1 MLGGVGRKE
10 ENLYEKEFLKYALC
24 PGSFNGMET
33 PEWPY
38 PVQTNAGSPES
49 QTLVS
54 GLQN

>member
-1 MLGGVGRKE
+1 
-10 ENLYEKEFLKYALC
+10 
-24 PGSFNGMET
+24 MET

-54 GLQN
+54 GLQNQHSPKGTNHVMSTLSRGAFGLLC